1 MKLTTLFLAAV
12 SFVPAVFGQLGY
24 KDYDN
29 DFLDPAYVLGKDFNS
44 STAAAQQTIV
54 QWADFLA
61 AQGPWGKHNI
71 HRYTPIN
78 NPLLIMWSFFLDM

>member
-1 MKLTTLFLAAV
+1 MRLTTLFFAAV
-12 SFVPAVFGQLGY
+12 ALVPAAFAQINY

-61 AQGPWGKHNI
+61 AQGPWGKQTT
-71 HRYTPIN
+71 R
-78 NPLLIMWSFFLDM
+78 